1 MKGSSGRERTAPSAT
16 GVLQK
21 TNRVINEGGLDWF
34 VEGGRVLIF
43 FHFSFFPPACCRK
56 AGVRRL
62 HSPVMGLARSFQAST
77 RYAQGAIHKFHNPS

>member
-21 TNRVINEGGLDWF
+21 TNRVINEGGLGWF

-43 FHFSFFPPACCRK
+43 FFIFHFFPPPACCCK
-56 AGVRRL
+56 AGIRRL
-62 HSPVMGLARSFQAST
+62 HSPVMELARSFQVSKICT
-77 RYAQGAIHKFHNPS
+77 RGYP